1 MKITRIPADRVER
14 PLHEGNYKWS
24 GGKCVTVFD
33 STVFD
38 STVFDSTVVAV
49 KTEVL
54 GRGPVVIKVF

>member
-1 MKITRIPADRVER
+1 MKITRIQADRVEL

-24 GGKCVTVFD
+24 GGKCV
-33 STVFD
+33 TVFD